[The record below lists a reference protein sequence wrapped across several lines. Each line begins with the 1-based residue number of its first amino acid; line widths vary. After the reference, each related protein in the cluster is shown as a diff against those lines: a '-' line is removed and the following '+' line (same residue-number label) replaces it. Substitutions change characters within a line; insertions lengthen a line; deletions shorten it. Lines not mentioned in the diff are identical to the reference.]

1 MITHDVEVLVVG
13 LGPVGA
19 ATALYLARH
28 GVTVA
33 CVEAMQTG
41 ATDLRASTVHAPT
54 IEMLD
59 DMGGADV
66 VLNYGLRAPEYQY
79 RDRKSGETFTFD
91 MGELADR
98 TRFPFRVQCEQH
110 KLAEDLVTQLQSEAK
125 VQLRYGQRLIWI
137 AQDADG
143 VTAYVETAREVERY
157 RARYVIG
164 ADGASSLVRKL
175 LALSFD
181 GFTYGEKY
189 LCVSTEY
196 PIEEAF
202 DGLCHVNYVSD
213 PDEWLVL
220 LRVPSVW
227 RIMLPV
233 SEDDD
238 DQALLSDSNKDAVF
252 RRILGHDAAVETR
265 HRTIYRLHQRVAG
278 RFAEGRVALVG
289 DAAHI
294 NSPMGG
300 FGMNSGIHDG
310 INLGQK
316 LVAILQ
322 QGGDARLIEVY
333 DRQRRQMTHDF
344 IQAQSI
350 ANMAMMRGGWDS
362 ARGKRRD
369 KMAELT
375 TNPDAR
381 RAFLLS
387 QSMFTSLEQAAA
399 IQ

>member
-19 ATALYLARH
+19 TTALYLARH
-28 GVTVA
+28 GITVA
-33 CVEAMQTG
+33 GIEALP
-41 ATDLRASTVHAPT
+41 APASDLRASTVHAPT

-59 DMGGADV
+59 ALGAANV
-66 VLNYGLRAPEYQY
+66 VLNYGLRAPEYQF
-79 RDRKSGETFTFD
+79 RDRQSGETFSFD
-91 MGELADR
+91 MSELADR

-110 KLAEDLVTQLQSEAK
+110 KLAEDVVDQLGGEAS
-125 VQLRYGQRLIWI
+125 VQLRYGQRLIWLGEH
-137 AQDADG
+137 DG
-143 VTAYVETAREVERY
+143 GVSAYVETSRDVECY

-164 ADGASSLVRKL
+164 ADGAGSLVRKL
-175 LALSFD
+175 MALGFD

-189 LCVSTEY
+189 LCLSTQY

-227 RIMLPV
+227 RVMLPV
-233 SEDDD
+233 REDEDD
-238 DQALLSDSNKDAVF
+238 QTLLSDTRKDAVF
-252 RRILGHDAAVETR
+252 RRILGHDAPVTTH
-265 HRTIYRLHQRVAG
+265 HRTIYRLHQRVAD
-278 RFAEGRVALVG
+278 RFVAGRVALVG
-289 DAAHI
+289 DAAHL

-316 LVAILQ
+316 LVAILRE
-322 QGGDARLIEVY
+322 GGDARLVELF

-350 ANMAMMRGGWDS
+350 ANMAMMRSGWGA
-362 ARGKRRD
+362 ARDQRRE
-369 KMAELT
+369 KMADLSKDRE
-375 TNPDAR
+375 AR

-387 QSMFTSLEQAAA
+387 QAMFTSLEQAAA